1 MNKNALKQC
10 FVIPVYNHPDTIA
23 HTVHSL
29 LPFGLPVLVV
39 DDGSD
44 QQTKQVLAEL
54 AIAVPQMQLLTL
66 PQNLGKGGAVMA
78 GLTLASEQGFSHA
91 LQVDADGQHNL
102 ADIPAM
108 WQLSEQQ
115 PQALISGAPV
125 YDDSIPTG
133 RKIGRYITH
142 FWVWVETLS
151 FSVKDTMCGFRV
163 YPLAACMQLF
173 AVQRP
178 GLRMDFDI
186 EVMVRLYWQQ
196 VPVVFVPTKVI
207 YPPGGRSHFMVV
219 RDNWLISKM
228 HTRLFFGMLWRL
240 PKLLWRKWQRAT
252 L

>member
-1 MNKNALKQC
+1 MKRC

-23 HTVHSL
+23 ATVRSL
-29 LPFGLPVLVV
+29 LQFELPIIVV

-44 QQTKQVLAEL
+44 APTKAQLAALATQVPAME
-54 AIAVPQMQLLTL
+54 LLTL

-78 GLTLASEQGFSHA
+78 GLNRAYARGFSHA

-102 ADIPAM
+102 ADIPLL
-108 WQLSEQQ
+108 WQKALEQ
-115 PQALISGAPV
+115 PLALVSGAPV

-163 YPLAACMQLF
+163 YPLASCMQLF
-173 AVQRP
+173 ASKKP

-207 YPPGGRSHFMVV
+207 YPEGGRSHFRVL

-228 HTRLFFGMLWRL
+228 HSRLFFGMLKRL
-240 PKLLWRKWQRAT
+240 PWLLWRKCRKT
-252 L
+252 S

>member
-1 MNKNALKQC
+1 MKRC

-23 HTVHSL
+23 GTVRSL
-29 LPFGLPVLVV
+29 LQFELPIIVV

-44 QQTKQVLAEL
+44 ATTKTQLAALAAQEPSMEL
-54 AIAVPQMQLLTL
+54 VTL

-78 GLTLASEQGFSHA
+78 GLNRAFERGFSHA

-102 ADIPAM
+102 ADIPLL
-108 WQLSEQQ
+108 WQHSAQQ
-115 PQALISGAPV
+115 PLALVSGAPV

-163 YPLAACMQLF
+163 YPLASCMQLF
-173 AVQRP
+173 ASKKP

-196 VPVVFVPTKVI
+196 VPVLFVPTKVI
-207 YPPGGRSHFMVV
+207 YPEGGRSHFRVLQ
-219 RDNWLISKM
+219 DNWLISKM
-228 HTRLFFGMLWRL
+228 HSRLFFGMLKRL
-240 PKLLWRKWQRAT
+240 PGLLWRKCRKT
-252 L
+252 S

>member
-1 MNKNALKQC
+1 MGDGGLKRC

-23 HTVHSL
+23 ATVHSL
-29 LPFGLPVLVV
+29 LQFELPIIVV

-44 QQTKQVLAEL
+44 ERTKAEL
-54 AIAVPQMQLLTL
+54 SRLAAELPTLELVTL
-66 PQNLGKGGAVMA
+66 PENLGKGGAVMA
-78 GLTLASEQGFSHA
+78 GLSRAFARGFSHA

-102 ADIPAM
+102 ADIPLL
-108 WQLSEQQ
+108 WQRSAEQ
-115 PQALISGAPV
+115 PQALVSGAPV

-163 YPLAACMQLF
+163 YPLASCMQLF
-173 AVQRP
+173 AKKRP

-196 VPVVFVPTKVI
+196 VPLLFVPTKVI
-207 YPPGGRSHFMVV
+207 YPEGGRSHFMVV

-228 HTRLFFGMLWRL
+228 HSRLFFGMLWRL
-240 PKLLWRKWQRAT
+240 PQLLWRKCRKSG
-252 L
+252 

>member
-1 MNKNALKQC
+1 MKRC

-23 HTVHSL
+23 ATVRSL
-29 LPFGLPVLVV
+29 LQFELPIIVV

-44 QQTKQVLAEL
+44 SSTKTEL
-54 AIAVPQMQLLTL
+54 AALAAQIPAMELLTL
-66 PQNLGKGGAVMA
+66 PDNLGKGGAVMA
-78 GLTLASEQGFSHA
+78 GLSRAFERGFSHA

-102 ADIPAM
+102 ADIPLL
-108 WQLSEQQ
+108 WQSSAAQ
-115 PQALISGAPV
+115 PLALVSGAPV

-163 YPLAACMQLF
+163 YPLASCMQLF
-173 AVQRP
+173 ASKKP

-196 VPVVFVPTKVI
+196 VPIKFVPTKVI
-207 YPPGGRSHFMVV
+207 YPEGGRSHFMVL

-228 HTRLFFGMLWRL
+228 HSRLFFGMLKRL
-240 PKLLWRKWQRAT
+240 PLLLWRKCRKT
-252 L
+252 S